1 MTVGPGEVVSE
12 SIAERALGALAREG
26 ERLAEDL
33 GPTGLFDAVVE
44 AAAAAT
50 GADVAVARVVVGDQL
65 VARAVAA
72 SSPALAVEIE
82 ATRFP
87 LADLTDGEVA
97 ELGPLPPV
105 VRRLA
110 SRADAAGA
118 LLVPARLGGRVLG
131 CLELLR
137 RSREFGEPER
147 RVGRLAAAQLA
158 LLIASAPDGN
168 GAGPARAPAAT
179 LELAGEALLA
189 GAGER
194 PGALIA
200 RLAAEAA
207 GARRAALWRVDRG
220 GPELT
225 AFVGEPGTSE
235 FAIGVLAGQDPVVA
249 SGAAGVVVGL
259 PLGRPPFAALE
270 LEFEE
275 EPGPGELRALISF
288 GAQAAEAL
296 LSSERL
302 QGLALELDRTRALLA
317 VVGQAITQLSLA
329 HTLETAV
336 DQIAQLLDV
345 ERIGIY
351 LREGGTLE
359 AAAGRNLTGP
369 HTEVAERLLGLL
381 LGPFRAR
388 GMLAVT
394 RAVEDS
400 RLAPVRDAAHRARI
414 EAVHAVPLVVHEDA
428 IGLLAVY
435 LQRGRALTERE
446 ADLLSALA
454 GQLAVAAQNT
464 RLHEE
469 QAKLG
474 EELQQALA
482 AERVASRQRD
492 ALFEIS
498 RSFADT
504 LSLERTLQ
512 AVVEKAVD
520 LLGVD
525 AAVIR
530 MPDPRGET
538 LVAQAIHVRDEQ
550 MAGVIE
556 SIFGRP
562 QLIAGAVAGRL
573 LNRGRPLRLNP
584 ERAAA
589 LAGSHELLVP
599 FLERGSTAVVVPL
612 AGTSEV
618 LATLTLLALD
628 PSAPIDDE
636 VIETA
641 RTLAQ
646 HTGLAVQNALLLEQ
660 QKQFSDTMQRSL
672 LPRARPQLRGL
683 EIGDVYDSSAR
694 VEVGGD
700 LYDYLMLDD
709 GTLAVVLGDVTG
721 HGVEAAADMAMVKF
735 VFRSVAR
742 EHSEPGEFLA
752 RANDIVCSELAVGK
766 FVTMMYLT
774 VDMPRGEFA
783 CASGG
788 HPAPRLL
795 LPGGAVEPVPA
806 AGLALG
812 IDEGQTYET
821 VRTPFE
827 SGATVVLYTD
837 GVIEAR
843 RGRELYG
850 EERLDRFLA
859 ENRELHAQQLAARLL
874 ADCKQFSG
882 GELPDDCAIVV
893 LRRTR

>member
-1 MTVGPGEVVSE
+1 MTVGPGEVAGE
-12 SIAERALGALAREG
+12 SIAERALAGLAREG
-26 ERLAEDL
+26 ELLAEDSS
-33 GPTGLFDAVVE
+33 PSALFQTLVE

-50 GADVAVARVVVGDQL
+50 EADVAVARILAGDQL

-72 SSPALAVEIE
+72 SSAALAVEIE

-87 LADLTDGEVA
+87 ITDLPAEEATD
-97 ELGPLPPV
+97 LDRLPVV

-110 SRADAAGA
+110 SRAEAAGA
-118 LLVPARLGGRVLG
+118 LLLPARLGGRVLG

-137 RSREFGEPER
+137 TGQKFGDAER

-158 LLIASAPDGN
+158 LLVASAAEGN
-168 GAGPARAPAAT
+168 GSGPANPAAET

-194 PGALIA
+194 PGVLIA

-207 GARRAALWRVDRG
+207 GAHRAALWRVDG
-220 GPELT
+220 GGLEL
-225 AFVGEPGTSE
+225 AASVGESGTSE
-235 FAIGVLAGQDPVVA
+235 IAADVLAGQDAVVA
-249 SGAAGVVVGL
+249 TAGARKVVGL

-270 LEFEE
+270 LEFDQ
-275 EPGPGELRALISF
+275 EPTAAELQALTSF
-288 GAQAAEAL
+288 AAQAAEAL

-302 QGLALELDRTRALLA
+302 RSLALELDRTRALLA
-317 VVGQAITQLSLA
+317 VVGQAITQVSLA

-345 ERIGIY
+345 ECIGIY
-351 LREGGTLE
+351 LCENGTLK

-369 HTEVAERLLGLL
+369 HDEVAERLLELL

-388 GMLAVT
+388 GMLVVP
-394 RAVEDS
+394 RAVEDT
-400 RLAPVRDAAHRARI
+400 RLAPVHGAAQRARI
-414 EAVHAVPLVVHEDA
+414 EAVHAVPLVVHGDA

-435 LQRGRALTERE
+435 LQRGRVLAERE
-446 ADLLSALA
+446 GDLLVALA
-454 GQLAVAAQNT
+454 GQLAVAAQNM

-469 QAKLG
+469 QAKLS
-474 EELQQALA
+474 EDLQQALA

-498 RSFADT
+498 RSFAET
-504 LSLERTLQ
+504 LSLERTLKT
-512 AVVEKAVD
+512 VVEKAVD
-520 LLGVD
+520 LLGLD

-538 LVAQAIHVRDEQ
+538 LVAQAIHVRDER
-550 MAGVIE
+550 MAGVID

-573 LNRGRPLRLNP
+573 LDRGRPLRLNP

-599 FLERGSTAVVVPL
+599 FLQQGSTAVVVPL

-628 PSAPIDDE
+628 PGVPIDDE
-636 VIETA
+636 VVETA
-641 RTLAQ
+641 QTLAQ
-646 HTGLAVQNALLLEQ
+646 HAGLAVQNALLLEQ
-660 QKQFSDTMQRSL
+660 QKQFSDSMQRSL
-672 LPRARPQLRGL
+672 LPRERPRLRGL
-683 EIGDVYDSSAR
+683 EIGDVYESSAR

-700 LYDYLMLDD
+700 LYDYLLLDD

-742 EHSEPGEFLA
+742 EHPEPGEFLA
-752 RANDIVCSELAVGK
+752 RANDIVCGELGVGK
-766 FVTMMYLT
+766 FVTVLYLIVDT
-774 VDMPRGEFA
+774 VRGELG

-795 LPGGAVEPVPA
+795 LPSGPVEPVPA

-812 IDEGQTYET
+812 IAEDQTYET

-827 SGATVVLYTD
+827 PDATVVLFTD

-850 EERLDRFLA
+850 EDRLDAFLA
-859 ENRELHAQQLAARLL
+859 AHRELPAQQLASSLL
-874 ADCKQFSG
+874 EDCRQFSG
-882 GELPDDCAIVV
+882 GELPDDCAVVV